1 MAINNAH
8 TILKNY
14 RKKINDANQYKEY
27 LPLVGQQII
36 ERYKNNSDNYK
47 TLLDEAADSKSFFIG
62 MEDETLISYVN
73 TCDRLNNIFDLNV
86 SESKKINGF
95 VDENFVVRSAE
106 EVITGI
112 RTVEIG
118 RKVEYKL
125 GTADKLQ
132 EDMKLFNRYYI
143 EWEVEDVDNNF
154 STEHNKAEAVTEN
167 IIDFFDNNFSN
178 PYDRTFEA
186 VKEGRYIIKAKVHD
200 KFDCNEIVDIIDFE
214 QIVEHGDDSII
225 SMEFKEKILEALK
238 LTDWSIKIDFVA
250 FSQALVKATVAL
262 CFLGGLSTVAPE
274 VTLLIIALIAAGT
287 KLKATFDTI
296 RGIVVIVEALTL
308 IEKARSKRA
317 LQVGGQKIKE
327 GLLYLGEGALEFI
340 IAKCTMRNV
349 ANARIQ
355 VLRNVT
361 PQPQAL
367 PQTALPAPNVAGAL
381 PVKATTGLPA
391 INATAE
397 EVTLLM
403 NKSAIQAMENVAEMA
418 VVQSEKVELQE
429 MVSEVPLNDSASE
442 NSLVK
447 KVVKENEAAY
457 QTYEQLKVQNQV
469 NLLQS
474 ITDEA
479 DMTEALTFVKNK
491 PRATA
496 LMIES
501 ASVTKPENP
510 MKILKAIKGA
520 EPEALDKY
528 KKMATVWNKLQSVTY
543 NDYTQATKIIQS
555 LVSNIQALND
565 NERLAISILIAEGNP
580 AVSTDVFIR
589 VQANN
594 KYPTLYGATPFVYA
608 SNPML
613 LAGQKSNMSGF
624 RQAVGIDD
632 AESKETYVDFIVC
645 KDSAASKAIA
655 SSIYTDKIEMGVE
668 KYIEN
673 LVNNFNNGECKYL
686 YDVKALM
693 SDFKIQLFEIKDG
706 KYIVNKKSIKEFSD
720 KYINSLNYRRPGE
733 NAVASLIDSGY
744 INVSEKR
751 AFESAYKLIQW
762 GANANEYYS
771 ADIFTIT
778 PKGQVGSVEYGIK
791 KADFN
796 NTYDINTINTTNDKV
811 KIFRARIDNTS
822 GKVECFDVGGTK

>member
-36 ERYKNNSDNYK
+36 ERYKNNYDNYK

-86 SESKKINGF
+86 ADSRKINGF

-125 GTADKLQ
+125 GTEEILDAEKTVDGIL
-132 EDMKLFNRYYI
+132 DRFYI

-167 IIDFFDNNFSN
+167 IIDFFDNKFSN

-250 FSQALVKATVAL
+250 FSQALVQATVAL

-296 RGIVVIVEALTL
+296 RGIVVIVEALAL

-429 MVSEVPLNDSASE
+429 MVSGVPLNDSASE

-510 MKILKAIKGA
+510 MEILKAIKGV

-555 LVSNIQALND
+555 LVSNMQALND
-565 NERLAISILIAEGNP
+565 NERLAISKLIAEGNP

-594 KYPTLYGATPFVYA
+594 KYPTLYGATPFVYV

-632 AESKETYVDFIVC
+632 AGSKETYVDFIVC

-655 SSIYTDKIEMGVE
+655 SSIYTDKIEMGVRE
-668 KYIEN
+668 YLKNYADKLNTPVTSAWEENYRENLLENIEVSKTNVILKKESKYI
-673 LVNNFNNGECKYL
+673 FNESEMKMFSKKYC
-686 YDVKALM
+686 
-693 SDFKIQLFEIKDG
+693 
-706 KYIVNKKSIKEFSD
+706 
-720 KYINSLNYRRPGE
+720 
-733 NAVASLIDSGY
+733 NA
-744 INVSEKR
+744 
-751 AFESAYKLIQW
+751 
-762 GANANEYYS
+762 
-771 ADIFTIT
+771 
-778 PKGQVGSVEYGIK
+778 
-791 KADFN
+791 
-796 NTYDINTINTTNDKV
+796 
-811 KIFRARIDNTS
+811 
-822 GKVECFDVGGTK
+822 

>member
-1 MAINNAH
+1 MAAITRRMAINNAH

-62 MEDETLISYVN
+62 MGDETLISYN
-73 TCDRLNNIFDLNV
+73 NICDRLNNIFDLNV
-86 SESKKINGF
+86 SESRKINGF
-95 VDENFVVRSAE
+95 IDEQFVVRSAE

-125 GTADKLQ
+125 GTEEILDAEKTVDGIL
-132 EDMKLFNRYYI
+132 DRFYI

-167 IIDFFDNNFSN
+167 IIDFFDNKFSN

-340 IAKCTMRNV
+340 IAKCTMKNV

-367 PQTALPAPNVAGAL
+367 PQTALPAPKVTGAL
-381 PVKATTGLPA
+381 PVKNPAGLPA

-403 NKSAIQAMENVAEMA
+403 NKSAMQAMENVAEMSIL
-418 VVQSEKVELQE
+418 QSEKVALQE
-429 MVSEVPLNDSASE
+429 MVTDIHLPDNTYINPVI
-442 NSLVK
+442 K
-447 KVVKENEAAY
+447 KVIKEDAMAY
-457 QTYEQLKVQNQV
+457 KTYAQLKIQNQD
-469 NLLQS
+469 NLLEM
-474 ITDEA
+474 IKEEA
-479 DMTEALTFVKNK
+479 DLKEALTFVKDK

-501 ASVTKPENP
+501 ASVYTPGKP
-510 MKILKAIKGA
+510 MKALKTIKEA
-520 EPEALDKY
+520 TPEALKKY
-528 KKMATVWNKLQSVTY
+528 KTMATTWNMLQGITY
-543 NDYTQATKIIQS
+543 NDYNEAKEIIQK
-555 LVSNIQALND
+555 LVFDIKSNLN
-565 NERLAISILIAEGNP
+565 EYEKLAISKLIAEGDP
-580 AVSTDVFIR
+580 QVKTEVFIR
-589 VQANN
+589 VQKNN
-594 KYPTLYGATPFVYA
+594 EYPTLYGATPFVYV

-613 LAGQKSNMSGF
+613 VCGQGYNMENF
-624 RQAVGIDD
+624 RKEVGIDD
-632 AESKETYVDFIVC
+632 AGSKETFIDFIVC
-645 KDSAASKAIA
+645 KDSATANAI
-655 SSIYTDKIEMGVE
+655 SSNIYTDKIENGVKE
-668 KYIEN
+668 FMKNYANKLNIPPSDSKELKNRRKLLDFIDQSKFNVIEENDKGEYVFNEIEMKNFSKKYIT
-673 LVNNFNNGECKYL
+673 
-686 YDVKALM
+686 
-693 SDFKIQLFEIKDG
+693 
-706 KYIVNKKSIKEFSD
+706 
-720 KYINSLNYRRPGE
+720 SLNFRKPCGDTVKFLE
-733 NAVASLIDSGY
+733 KSGY
-744 INVSEKR
+744 INASEIGSYT
-751 AFESAYKLIQW
+751 AAYELISW
-762 GANANEYYS
+762 GQMRIIIIQQ
-771 ADIFTIT
+771 IFL
-778 PKGQVGSVEYGIK
+778 Q
-791 KADFN
+791 
-796 NTYDINTINTTNDKV
+796 
-811 KIFRARIDNTS
+811 
-822 GKVECFDVGGTK
+822 

>member
-1 MAINNAH
+1 MAAITRRMAINNAH

-47 TLLDEAADSKSFFIG
+47 TLLDEATDSKSFFIG
-62 MEDETLISYVN
+62 MGDETLISYN
-73 TCDRLNNIFDLNV
+73 NICDRLNNIFDLNV

-95 VDENFVVRSAE
+95 LDENFVVRSAE

-125 GTADKLQ
+125 GTEEILDAEKTVDGIL
-132 EDMKLFNRYYI
+132 DRFYI

-167 IIDFFDNNFSN
+167 IIDFFDNKFSN

-250 FSQALVKATVAL
+250 FSQALVQATVAL

-296 RGIVVIVEALTL
+296 RGIVVIVEALAL

-367 PQTALPAPNVAGAL
+367 HQTALPAPNVAGAL

-403 NKSAIQAMENVAEMA
+403 NKSAMQAMANVAEMS
-418 VVQSEKVELQE
+418 VVQSEKAALQE
-429 MVSEVPLNDSASE
+429 MISTEKLPDYVKLCEQLEKEIINVEYDVLDVIDSSVANAEWNDMGVTSPPVADKTRAFKVKAGNHLYARVYKEGSGSRPRGMFILRYDDIKGLSAKEIFEKYALPQIPDRIIFIKLPPDVPLEVSIVGPQVDW
-442 NSLVK
+442 NSK
-447 KVVKENEAAY
+447 
-457 QTYEQLKVQNQV
+457 
-469 NLLQS
+469 
-474 ITDEA
+474 
-479 DMTEALTFVKNK
+479 
-491 PRATA
+491 
-496 LMIES
+496 
-501 ASVTKPENP
+501 
-510 MKILKAIKGA
+510 
-520 EPEALDKY
+520 
-528 KKMATVWNKLQSVTY
+528 
-543 NDYTQATKIIQS
+543 
-555 LVSNIQALND
+555 
-565 NERLAISILIAEGNP
+565 
-580 AVSTDVFIR
+580 
-589 VQANN
+589 
-594 KYPTLYGATPFVYA
+594 
-608 SNPML
+608 
-613 LAGQKSNMSGF
+613 
-624 RQAVGIDD
+624 AVG
-632 AESKETYVDFIVC
+632 
-645 KDSAASKAIA
+645 
-655 SSIYTDKIEMGVE
+655 
-668 KYIEN
+668 
-673 LVNNFNNGECKYL
+673 
-686 YDVKALM
+686 
-693 SDFKIQLFEIKDG
+693 
-706 KYIVNKKSIKEFSD
+706 
-720 KYINSLNYRRPGE
+720 
-733 NAVASLIDSGY
+733 
-744 INVSEKR
+744 
-751 AFESAYKLIQW
+751 
-762 GANANEYYS
+762 
-771 ADIFTIT
+771 
-778 PKGQVGSVEYGIK
+778 GSVQYALKYVPIEPSWFYK
-791 KADFN
+791 
-796 NTYDINTINTTNDKV
+796 TEV
-811 KIFRARIDNTS
+811 LQ
-822 GKVECFDVGGTK
+822 